1 MFNPLEALIQKQVER
16 FQQGLQQALQ
26 ELAAAVV
33 EAASDDGAVRVKV
46 DGLGNLLAV
55 EISEQLLTPEAR
67 ERLQQLI
74 TECVQDALDRARQL
88 KRDKISQHTPLGAMG
103 IELPDIV

>member
-1 MFNPLEALIQKQVER
+1 MFNPLEALIQKHVER

-33 EAASDDGAVRVKV
+33 EATSDDGAVRVKV
-46 DGLGNLLAV
+46 DGLGNLLVV
-55 EISEQLLTPEAR
+55 EISDELLSPDAR

-74 TECVQDALDRARQL
+74 MDCVQDALDRARQL

-103 IELPDIV
+103 IDLPDIV

>member
-1 MFNPLEALIQKQVER
+1 MLNPLEALIQKQLQR
-16 FQQGLQQALQ
+16 FQQGLQQALE

-33 EAASDDGAVRVKV
+33 ESASEDGTVRVKV
-46 DGLGNLLAV
+46 DGLGNLVAV
-55 EISEQLLTPEAR
+55 EISDELLTPQAR
-67 ERLQQLI
+67 EQLQRLI
-74 TECVQDALDRARQL
+74 IDCVQDALDRARQL